1 MSSYSSNFIYVLR
14 LLLHPD
20 PTRRPS
26 ARDCMSQLLR
36 DNYVGANARIIFRN
50 KESPTSG
57 ITDQESSSEDK
68 DHTIRR
74 LLAENEELKQKLAAT
89 VVPDRMETFKDCSL
103 KLATTYG

>member
-1 MSSYSSNFIYVLR
+1 
-14 LLLHPD
+14 
-20 PTRRPS
+20 
-26 ARDCMSQLLR
+26 MSQLLR

-50 KESPTSG
+50 KESLTSG

-74 LLAENEELKQKLAAT
+74 LLAENDELKQKLAAT